1 MKVLFAVW
9 ELAPFFQVGG
19 LGDVARSLPKNLYSQ
34 GIDIRVILPYYK
46 ALKLFKIK
54 RELVKKFTF
63 TYDKKKEHVS
73 IFKIHFLN
81 CDLPVYLIKNKTF
94 LDIPLKDTFS
104 FFDLAVFKTVKDNHI
119 NWQPDIIHCND
130 HHTALIPFLVKHHKL
145 KCKTLLTI
153 HNIDHQG
160 KTSVDTILKM
170 GIDHIKCQVIHW
182 EIKKRQINFL
192 LEGIIH
198 ADLVNTV
205 SPTYAKEIMTEEYG
219 AGLDEITRNEKFK
232 IYGILNGIDYDS
244 RCPLKDSNISYHY
257 TTENKI
263 NINKESFPYPIYT
276 PTAGKKLNKSFLQ
289 EKLDL
294 EVSDNMPL
302 IGFIGRIDGW
312 QKGLDI
318 MHKMIRRINLD
329 RFQFVILGQ
338 GNVDWTERLQW
349 LSSFYKKNIVFI
361 DRFDSRLASQI
372 YAACDF
378 LLVPSRF
385 EPCGLIQMIAMRYGT
400 LPIAR
405 ATGGLKDS
413 ITNEVDGFVFKKY
426 SSYELEKT
434 LKKAVSIWKN
444 DKKRISQMIEA
455 AMLKDF
461 SWKKSAAE
469 YIGLYGKLLK
479 PND

>member
-19 LGDVARSLPKNLYSQ
+19 LGDVARSLPKSLYSQ
-34 GIDIRVILPYYK
+34 GIDIRIILPYYK

-54 RELVKKFTF
+54 RELVKKFAVI
-63 TYDKKKEHVS
+63 YNGKKERVS
-73 IFKIHFLN
+73 LFKIHFLDS
-81 CDLPVYLIKNKTF
+81 DLPVYLIKNDAH
-94 LDIPLKDTFS
+94 LDIPLKGTFA
-104 FFDLAVFKTVKDNHI
+104 FLNLTIYQIVKENYL

-130 HHTALIPFLVKHHKL
+130 YHTALIPFLAKHRGL

-160 KTSVDTILKM
+160 KTSIDAVQKIGL
-170 GIDHIKCQVIHW
+170 DHIRCRVIHW

-219 AGLDEITRNEKFK
+219 AGLDEITRNERDK
-232 IYGILNGIDYDS
+232 IYGILNGIDYDT
-244 RCPLKDSNISYHY
+244 RCPLKDKNILHHY
-257 TTENKI
+257 TAEKVNEKLPYI
-263 NINKESFPYPIYT
+263 LHSPIVGKRLNKE
-276 PTAGKKLNKSFLQ
+276 FLQ
-289 EKLDL
+289 EKLNFD
-294 EVSDNMPL
+294 VNDKIPL
-302 IGFIGRIDGW
+302 IGFIGRLDGW

-329 RFQFVILGQ
+329 KFQFVILGQ

-349 LSSFYKKNIVFI
+349 LTSFYQKSVAFI
-361 DRFDSRLASQI
+361 DKFDNRLASQI
-372 YAACDF
+372 YAASDF

-405 ATGGLKDS
+405 STGGLKDS
-413 ITNEVDGFVFKKY
+413 IENGVDGFLFKKY
-426 SSYELEKT
+426 TSYDLEKT
-434 LKKAVSIWKN
+434 LKKAVHIWKN
-444 DKKRISQMIEA
+444 DKEKMAKMIEA
-455 AMLKDF
+455 AMTKDF
-461 SWKKSAAE
+461 SWNKSAVE
-469 YIGLYGKLLK
+469 YINLYKKLV
-479 PND
+479 PSV